1 VIRACI
7 RVSVKVD
14 IRREFFDTRRTND
27 MSTASRRQV
36 RMATRFIALA
46 VVITSAVAAAPA
58 SAHHSDVAYD
68 QEKVVQLKSATVI
81 SYQWRNPH
89 GVLVCEFKDDTGALV
104 RWTLETGSPASLTGQ
119 GWNRNSVVA
128 GDVVTI
134 DANPARNGT
143 RFGRL
148 LAVTKADGT
157 VLRWRNAREG
167 VI

>member
-1 VIRACI
+1 MM
-7 RVSVKVD
+7 
-14 IRREFFDTRRTND
+14 TRWMVLAILT
-27 MSTASRRQV
+27 
-36 RMATRFIALA
+36 A
-46 VVITSAVAAAPA
+46 VVAGATPAA
-58 SAHHSDVAYD
+58 AHHSDVAYD
-68 QEKVVQLKSATVI
+68 QEKVVQLKTATVV
-81 SYQWRNPH
+81 SYLWRNPH
-89 GVLVCEFKDDTGALV
+89 GVLVCDVKDDTGAVV
-104 RWTLETGSPASLTGQ
+104 RWTLETGSPSSLTNQ